1 MLLTSTINGY
11 LLKIIPISLFYGNN
25 RKLFLLF
32 SLSQSQPTEGE
43 SFPVFPFLSC
53 NFVCCIAC
61 FSPQSKNERD
71 EWKID
76 IIFEKRRKLSRT
88 IKKILHQ
95 NRLDL
100 MCVLCSS
107 VAAAV
112 ADIAKTFSA

>member
-25 RKLFLLF
+25 RKLFLLL

-71 EWKID
+71 EWKKD
-76 IIFEKRRKLSRT
+76 IIFEE
-88 IKKILHQ
+88 KK
-95 NRLDL
+95 
-100 MCVLCSS
+100 
-107 VAAAV
+107 
-112 ADIAKTFSA
+112 KTFSYNKKNSPSKSIGFNVCVVFLCGCCCC